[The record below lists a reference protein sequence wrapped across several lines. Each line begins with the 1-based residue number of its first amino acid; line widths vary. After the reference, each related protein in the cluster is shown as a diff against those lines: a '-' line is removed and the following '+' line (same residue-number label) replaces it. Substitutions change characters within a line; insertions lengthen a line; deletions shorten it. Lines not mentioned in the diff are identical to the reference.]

1 MSCRPP
7 PDPAGRRPP
16 KRPVSFV
23 NLAGWSGGRQSF
35 EVPARCR
42 RSRYRQGAELV
53 SPGVGRGSVGNVVG
67 LPPVPETTSPQ
78 VASPRPSSKRPIY
91 LVIALMLVWMVGLA
105 GATQGCQTI
114 DVLHRP
120 EAVRAA
126 MNHITDVQ
134 MARRQEALI
143 ETVLEF
149 RTMVTPF
156 AVGQLISGHS
166 ADAHRGAHPPR
177 PRSSAAPRG
186 ASHLGLLAVPAYRLH
201 HEAPHARVGDRRGRL
216 GSRLSP
222 LEGGVAPEIGD
233 LREVLWWAARGVL
246 GGQLAILIAGL
257 VVMTRPRVRAF
268 FGTIAGEQPG
278 RLEP

>member
-1 MSCRPP
+1 
-7 PDPAGRRPP
+7 
-16 KRPVSFV
+16 
-23 NLAGWSGGRQSF
+23 
-35 EVPARCR
+35 
-42 RSRYRQGAELV
+42 
-53 SPGVGRGSVGNVVG
+53 
-67 LPPVPETTSPQ
+67 
-78 VASPRPSSKRPIY
+78 

-120 EAVRAA
+120 DAVRAA

-143 ETVLEF
+143 ETVLAF

-156 AVGQLISGHS
+156 AVGQLILGTLLTLT
-166 ADAHRGAHPPR
+166 AGLTLLGRGQAR
-177 PRSSAAPRG
+177 R
-186 ASHLGLLAVPAYRLH
+186 LAVQAILAYSLFL
-201 HEAPHARVGDRRGRL
+201 PIDYIVRRPMRASAIDAVASDL
-216 GSRLSP
+216 VLSP
-222 LEGGVAPEIGD
+222 LEGGVAPEMGD

-268 FGTIAGEQPG
+268 FGTMAGEQPG